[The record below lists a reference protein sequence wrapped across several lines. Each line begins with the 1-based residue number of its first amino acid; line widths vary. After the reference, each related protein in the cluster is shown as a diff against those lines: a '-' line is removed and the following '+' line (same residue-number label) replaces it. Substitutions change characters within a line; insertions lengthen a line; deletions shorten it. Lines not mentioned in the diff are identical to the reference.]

1 MSRGHAQYRLMT
13 GSYRVELRL
22 SKADLALRSGLSRV
36 TISKI
41 ESGQSVE
48 KVTLLK
54 LLDCLLKEAK
64 IFDRQKIVKEI
75 EDIILNLSNQIIN
88 NSNKHSAS
96 YKFSEIDK
104 LHYIETSLREY
115 MNSGKLMMLY
125 KEDVQEF
132 CNKMEEMIYI
142 IKLSTHRLLE
152 KS

>member
-64 IFDRQKIVKEI
+64 
-75 EDIILNLSNQIIN
+75 ILNLSNQIIN